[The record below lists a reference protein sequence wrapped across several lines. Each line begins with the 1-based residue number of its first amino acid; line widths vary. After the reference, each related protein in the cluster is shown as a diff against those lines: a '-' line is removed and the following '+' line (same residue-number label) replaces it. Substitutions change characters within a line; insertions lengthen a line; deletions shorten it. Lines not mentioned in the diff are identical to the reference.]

1 MLEQKDLDVLREML
15 RTELSAHIQKTEN
28 LLLDEIGRTQTYL
41 EKQICDIKK
50 NIETLEQYYRITKPE
65 NDNTTILLK
74 SIEDMQKQ
82 LTEIEKK
89 IA

>member
-15 RTELSAHIQKTEN
+15 QTELSAHIQKTEN